1 MSYLKGGGQAT
12 RGLARLIKPN
22 LLLQQKAA
30 YQARDKP
37 SQFGQVEGFI
47 HLHQKADSSTSS
59 DEKSQSAQIA
69 RQEHQPSSLESQNK
83 TADKKSHSAQTPAQ
97 PPHPYYPPIQPGLLH
112 QKRAIITGASKGIGR
127 AIALRFAKEGA
138 SCVLIGRDVNALN
151 LTKGAMEDVRE
162 VEEGSMGHDVV
173 PGDVGR
179 IDILVNAAG
188 VTHQSPFVVTSH
200 ARIDEVVQTN
210 LMGTM
215 MACRVVGKGMMQNR
229 KGSIINVSSL
239 LGLKGGRGSAAYAA
253 SKSGVIG
260 FSRALAAELGEK
272 NVRVNVIVP
281 GYIETDMTAAM
292 TPEARSAALNAIPLK
307 YFGNPHDIADAAVFL
322 AANNYTNNCVLNID
336 GGLSAT

>member
-1 MSYLKGGGQAT
+1 MPYLRGKGQAA
-12 RGLARLIKPN
+12 RGLARLIKPSS
-22 LLLQQKAA
+22 LSQHKAVC
-30 YQARDKP
+30 QARGNP
-37 SQFGQVEGFI
+37 FHFVQVEGFT
-47 HLHQKADSSTSS
+47 HLHQKAGSLTSPGG
-59 DEKSQSAQIA
+59 KAQSAQTV
-69 RQEHQPSSLESQNK
+69 RPEHQF
-83 TADKKSHSAQTPAQ
+83 
-97 PPHPYYPPIQPGLLH
+97 GLLY

-138 SCVLIGRDVNALN
+138 SCILIGRDANALN
-151 LTKGAMEDVRE
+151 HTKEVMEDVRG

-173 PGDVGR
+173 PGDVGSR
-179 IDILVNAAG
+179 GFWEGMNKIKGIDILVNAAG

-253 SKSGVIG
+253 SKAGVIG
-260 FSRALAAELGEK
+260 LSRALAAELGEK

-307 YFGNPHDIADAAVFL
+307 SFGNPHDIADAAVFL
-322 AANNYTNNCVLNID
+322 AVNNYTNNCVLNID